1 MAPFFQSSNQ
11 TESNRFN
18 TLFYKLQ
25 VLFEDRKELFYALFL
40 GGSLLTWFTLL
51 RSVEPSQMTDIG
63 LVSIL
68 PTFCYIILLALIGSF
83 LWTLHTNPYARRILT
98 GHLFTLIF
106 FIHATPTVLYQTL
119 RYSWAWK
126 HVGVIEFILRNQK
139 VDRYSQFL
147 DAYHNWPGFFVLNAF
162 FTESAGLELPLNFAV
177 WAPLFFGLTN
187 AVLVYLL
194 ADSLS
199 YIERLKWMATFVFI
213 LTNWIGQ
220 DYFAPQAIAF
230 FQHLLLIVCVLRW
243 FRPTTALGAQP
254 YRPIST
260 DPIKRG
266 WQIFQTIFKQD
277 LEVKVPTEVS
287 KLFSLKALFIL
298 VLYTNIAASHQLTP
312 IMALLVV
319 GLLVVTRRCSWVS
332 LPVFMFVILLAWNTL
347 FAGPFFFAHI
357 LGELEDFGKLAS
369 NAEET
374 LKDIGQVSDG
384 QRLVARLGRYL
395 TLAVGALAMLGG
407 LRRLFNRFFDITIVI
422 LIVAPI
428 GLVAGGSY
436 GGEVLFRVY
445 LFVIPFLSILVGAL
459 FYPTSD
465 HGYKFSTFLSAMLVS
480 CLLLTGFLFAY
491 FGKDKQYYFSPD
503 EISAAEYLYSTA
515 PPNSLLVEGSKNYP
529 SQFTNYENF
538 FYVPISREKPDVIDE
553 ILENPVAEMSRWMS
567 SDRFAAAYLFI
578 TTSQKAEVEALGIM
592 PKGALDQFEQELMA
606 SGLFEIEF
614 DSRDAKIYRLIEE
627 ADEEEDNG

>member
-1 MAPFFQSSNQ
+1 MISHQIKQ
-11 TESNRFN
+11 D
-18 TLFYKLQ
+18 KLLEKIENILLQ
-25 VLFEDRKELFYALFL
+25 KTELFYILFL
-40 GGSLLTWFTLL
+40 VASLVAWFTLL
-51 RSVEPSQMTDIG
+51 RSVDPAQMTDLG

-68 PTFCYIILLALIGSF
+68 PTFCYFILLAIIVSF
-83 LWTLHTNPYARRILT
+83 LWLLHTNPNAHLSLA

-177 WAPLFFGLTN
+177 WAPLFFGLAN

-230 FQHLLLIVCVLRW
+230 FQHLLLLVCVIRW
-243 FRPTTALGAQP
+243 FRPTTDMSLQAYQP
-254 YRPIST
+254 LSSHPLA
-260 DPIKRG
+260 RG
-266 WQIFQTIFKQD
+266 WQIFLTIFKQD
-277 LEVKVPTEVS
+277 LEVKTPTEVS
-287 KLFSLKALFIL
+287 RLFSFKALFVL
-298 VLYTNIAASHQLTP
+298 VLYANIAASHQLTP

-319 GLLVVTRRCSWVS
+319 GLLVVTGRCAWIS
-332 LPVFMFVILLAWNTL
+332 LPIIMFIILLAWNTL

-357 LGELEDFGKLAS
+357 LDELEDFGNLAS

-395 TLAVGALAMLGG
+395 TLAVGGLAMLGG
-407 LRRLFNRFFDITIVI
+407 LRRLANRFFDITIFILVI
-422 LIVAPI
+422 API

-445 LFVIPFLSILVGAL
+445 LFVIPFLSILVAAL
-459 FYPTSD
+459 FYPTSE
-465 HGYKFSTFLSAMLVS
+465 HGRKLGTFVSAVVLS
-480 CLLLTGFLFAY
+480 CLLLAGFLFAY

-503 EISAAEYLYSTA
+503 EIAAAEYLYTNA

-538 FYVPISREKPDVIDE
+538 FYVPISREKPDVINE
-553 ILENPVAEMSRWMS
+553 ILDRPVEELSRWMS

-592 PKGALDQFEQELMA
+592 PKGALDQLERELMA
-606 SGLFEIEF
+606 SGLFEIEY
-614 DSRDAKIYRLIEE
+614 DSRDAKIYRLIPEP
-627 ADEEEDNG
+627 DEEDNNG

>member
-1 MAPFFQSSNQ
+1 MSMLLHQIKQDQLIEKAQIFLY
-11 TESNRFN
+11 E
-18 TLFYKLQ
+18 K
-25 VLFEDRKELFYALFL
+25 KELLYILFL
-40 GGSLLTWFTLL
+40 SGSLITWFTLL
-51 RSVEPSQMTDIG
+51 RSVDPRQMTDLG
-63 LVSIL
+63 LVSVL
-68 PTFCYIILLALIGSF
+68 PTFCYIILFTLIVSF
-83 LWTLHTNPYARRILT
+83 LWVLHSNPDAHRILAC
-98 GHLFTLIF
+98 HIFTLIF

-162 FTESAGLELPLNFAV
+162 FTESAGLELPLTFAV

-199 YIERLKWMATFVFI
+199 YIVRLKWMATFVFV

-230 FQHLLLIVCVLRW
+230 FQHLLLLVCIIRW
-243 FRPTTALGAQP
+243 FRPTTDMSLQY
-254 YRPIST
+254 YRPLSSH
-260 DPIKRG
+260 PLLRA

-277 LEVKVPTEVS
+277 LEVKTPTEVS
-287 KLFSLKALFIL
+287 RIFSFKALF
-298 VLYTNIAASHQLTP
+298 VLLLYVNIAASHQLTP

-319 GLLVVTRRCSWVS
+319 GFLVVTGRCSWIS
-332 LPVFMFVILLAWNTL
+332 LPVIMFIILLAWNTL

-357 LGELEDFGKLAS
+357 LGELEDFGNLAS
-369 NAEET
+369 NAGET
-374 LKDIGQVSDG
+374 LKDIGQVSEG
-384 QRLVARLGRYL
+384 QRLVALLGRYL
-395 TLAVGALAMLGG
+395 TLAVGGLAMLGG
-407 LRRLFNRFFDITIVI
+407 LRRLLNRFFDITILI

-428 GLVAGGSY
+428 GLVIGGSY

-445 LFVIPFLSILVGAL
+445 LFVIPFLSILVAAL

-465 HGYKFSTFLSAMLVS
+465 HGQKLGTFISATVIS

-503 EISAAEYLYSTA
+503 EIAAAEYLYSTA

-538 FYVPISREKPDVIDE
+538 FYVPISREKPDVIRE
-553 ILENPVAEMSRWMS
+553 ILDRPVEELSRWMS
-567 SDRFAAAYLFI
+567 SDRFAASYLFI

-592 PKGALDQFEQELMA
+592 PKGALDQLERELMA
-606 SGLFEIEF
+606 SGLFEIEY
-614 DSRDAKIYRLIEE
+614 DSRDAKIYRLIPEQ
-627 ADEEEDNG
+627 DEENADG